1 VFSLSLYMRRPTY
14 TQSTASGALIPTSLY
29 MVHFRVL
36 PDYLNRAVIIPLR
49 VRKKKSKIKCVLD
62 LIYVISIV
70 ALVFWFFFFDFPPFI
85 NLVWNTTPPVSD
97 QSFDRKIFPTRPPP
111 PPPPPPYTSTITP
124 RRRQTGGGTG
134 RTIARTNSHV
144 TSESSNTLFRC
155 LISTWDM
162 EISAI
167 KSRTFQF
174 NKVVMRSQ
182 AKKKQFSS
190 STMLWLSIRDC

>member
-1 VFSLSLYMRRPTY
+1 MFPLSLYMRRPTY

-70 ALVFWFFFFDFPPFI
+70 ALVFFVFLFWFPPPFI

-111 PPPPPPYTSTITP
+111 PPTAAAAVYFDNNPETP
-124 RRRQTGGGTG
+124 TDGRRHGTDH
-134 RTIARTNSHV
+134 RAH
-144 TSESSNTLFRC
+144 
-155 LISTWDM
+155 
-162 EISAI
+162 
-167 KSRTFQF
+167 KQSR
-174 NKVVMRSQ
+174 
-182 AKKKQFSS
+182 
-190 STMLWLSIRDC
+190 DE